1 MRTDILVL
9 IEEPTTDSKKKLRL
23 DIENGEL
30 YGIER
35 AMLLWHIVP
44 VIEFDGRNW
53 KQLEDDIVYFEDNF
67 GGIGFWPLQVNEPE
81 VVQEMPSHCDAMSSV
96 SGCLVRYFNN
106 TKLYGEPETFLE
118 KFVCENRVYFR
129 IALSILTILCL
140 LFASLYFYS
149 CRIHYKIQNFYVW
162 YLLLILVPALIVA
175 LLLLTYDPVLEPIST
190 GNLPL
195 ILVLSGG
202 VVVSVI
208 VYQRRKKQKRKP
220 SRPQI
225 SDLAER

>member
-1 MRTDILVL
+1 
-9 IEEPTTDSKKKLRL
+9 
-23 DIENGEL
+23 
-30 YGIER
+30 
-35 AMLLWHIVP
+35 
-44 VIEFDGRNW
+44 
-53 KQLEDDIVYFEDNF
+53 
-67 GGIGFWPLQVNEPE
+67 
-81 VVQEMPSHCDAMSSV
+81 
-96 SGCLVRYFNN
+96 
-106 TKLYGEPETFLE
+106 
-118 KFVCENRVYFR
+118 
-129 IALSILTILCL
+129 
-140 LFASLYFYS
+140 
-149 CRIHYKIQNFYVW
+149 VW